1 MKIVIWFQSPQFN
14 ILSIALG
21 VLNRRYGSISVLG
34 LTNVPPTTNMKNNKS
49 LGVVIDKHE
58 LRSLEY
64 DIIIVSGQDTS
75 MIPVLDEAFAL
86 GLDVDKIVLDRTVCI
101 PGFSM
106 ERYKKL
112 RRSKL
117 SIVSQNCWGGLIYH
131 SFGLQFL
138 SPTINLYIHER
149 DFLKLLDDLRAHF
162 DDELR
167 FYSTGV
173 DESTQNEYPIFSL
186 GNIKLHMMHYDYE
199 QSARRKWEDRRL
211 RINWYNLLI
220 MMYTE
225 NPRILAAFDRLP
237 FAKKVCFV
245 PFESDADCAFYIPP
259 ELVRKRNFFEAV
271 NEVASNKIFCFDLW
285 DMLFYGI
292 RTPININP

>member
-1 MKIVIWFQSPQFN
+1 MNIVIWFQSPQFN
-14 ILSIALG
+14 ILSFALG
-21 VLNRRYGSISVLG
+21 MLNRRYGTISVLG
-34 LTNVPPTTNMKNNKS
+34 LTNVPPSTNMKSKS
-49 LGVVIDKHE
+49 LGVVIDKHD
-58 LRSLEY
+58 LRSLDY
-64 DIIIVSGQDTS
+64 DIIIVSGQDSS
-75 MIPVLDEAFAL
+75 MTPVLNEAFAL
-86 GLDVDKIVLDRTVCI
+86 GLDIDKIVLDRTVCI

-112 RRSKL
+112 RRSKI

-149 DFLKLLDDLRAHF
+149 DFLKLLDDLKLYF
-162 DDELR
+162 DAELR
-167 FYSTGV
+167 FYSTGI
-173 DESTQNEYPIFSL
+173 DESTQNEYPILSL
-186 GNIKLHMMHYDYE
+186 GNSKLHMMHYDNE

-292 RTPININP
+292 RTPINVNP

>member
-1 MKIVIWFQSPQFN
+1 MKVIIWFQSPQFS
-14 ILSIALG
+14 ILSFALG
-21 VLNRRYGSISVLG
+21 VLNRRYGTISVLG
-34 LTNVPPTTNMKNNKS
+34 LTNVPPSTNMKNKS

-75 MIPVLDEAFAL
+75 MTPVLNEAFTL

-138 SPTINLYIHER
+138 SPTINLYIAER
-149 DFLKLLDDLRAHF
+149 DFLKILDDLKLYL
-162 DDELR
+162 DSELR
-167 FYSTGV
+167 FYSTNF
-173 DESTQNEYPIFSL
+173 DETSQHEYPILSL
-186 GNIKLHMMHYDYE
+186 GSSKLHMIHYDDE

-225 NPRILAAFDRLP
+225 NPRLLAQFDRLP
-237 FAKKVCFV
+237 FFKKVCFV
-245 PFESDADCAFYIPP
+245 PFESDLDSAFYIPP

-271 NEVASNKIFCFDLW
+271 NDLASNKIFCFDLW

-292 RTPININP
+292 RTPINVNP